1 MSFLMLFVI
10 VPLLTVTAIL
20 FSKDIRQ
27 TRWIAAIGMS
37 VQMVLSAVLIVLY
50 LKIRAAGVTDDFVMV
65 KNLVWF
71 PSLNFNLTL
80 GVDGISVS
88 LIALTSI
95 VIFAGVFASWQM
107 ESLHREFFI
116 SLIVLATG
124 VFGFFITIDLFAM
137 FVFYELAVIPM
148 YLLIGIWG
156 TGPKEYSAMKLT
168 LMLMAGSALI
178 IVGLLGLYFHS
189 APNGGPLTMNLLE
202 IAKVKIPVDVQN
214 FLFPFLFVGF
224 GILGAL
230 FPLHTWSP
238 DGHASAPTA
247 VSMLHAGVLMKLG
260 SYGVFRIAL
269 FLLPE
274 AAHNQGPLFLILATI
289 GIVYGALGAIM
300 QKDLKY
306 INAYSSV
313 SHCALILFGLLMFN
327 RSAMDGAILQMI
339 SHGIMTALFFALIGM
354 IYGRTHTRM
363 IHEMGGLLRVMPL
376 LGAAYIIG
384 GLASLGLPGFSGFV
398 AEMMVFFGAFSH
410 TDTFHRVVTVLAAS
424 SIVITAVYI
433 LRVVG
438 IFLMGP
444 IKDEH
449 HRHLTDATWW
459 EKLSVGTLLL
469 FITLIGVFPHFVTET
484 LIGNSLAP
492 ALERLMSNF

>member
-1 MSFLMLFVI
+1 MLFVI

-27 TRWIAAIGMS
+27 TRWIAAVGMS
-37 VQMVLSAVLIVLY
+37 VQMILSAVLIVMY

-189 APNGGPLTMNLLE
+189 APDGGPLTMNLLE

-363 IHEMGGLLRVMPL
+363 INEMGGLLRVMPL

-410 TDTFHRVVTVLAAS
+410 ADIFHRVVTVLAAS

>member
-1 MSFLMLFVI
+1 MSFLMLFVL
-10 VPLLTVTAIL
+10 VPLLTVIAIL
-20 FSKDIRQ
+20 FSKNIRQ
-27 TRWIAAIGMS
+27 TRWIAALGMS
-37 VQMVLSAVLIVLY
+37 LQLILSAVLVVMY
-50 LKIRAAGVTDDFVMV
+50 LQIRAAGIADDFVMV
-65 KNLVWF
+65 KNLSWF

-116 SLIVLATG
+116 SLIVLASG

-178 IVGLLGLYFHS
+178 IVGLLGIYFHS
-189 APNGGPLTMNLLE
+189 APEGGQLTMNLLE
-202 IAKVKIPVDVQN
+202 ISRYKIPENVQN

-269 FLLPE
+269 FLLPQ
-274 AAHNQGPLFLILATI
+274 AAHNQGALFLILATI

-327 RSAMDGAILQMI
+327 RSAIDGAILQMI

-363 IHEMGGLLRVMPL
+363 IHEMGGLLKVMPL

-398 AEMMVFFGAFSH
+398 AEMLVFFGAFSH
-410 TDTFHRVVTVLAAS
+410 ADTFHRIATVLAAS

-469 FITLIGVFPHFVTET
+469 FITLIGMFPSFVTET